1 MPVINKSAQT
11 IVTSGSGSFQPLS
24 LSGITFS
31 AGNWAGVTPGNLE
44 AIADGDPNSA
54 TTWGRTTGGGNKGW
68 IQADLG
74 QAFNRLYLEVAIGLR
89 MAPGWDG
96 GEATWTVE
104 ASPNTLFFPPLW
116 QAIRIRPSSTER
128 VYVLNLWGSF
138 RYLRA
143 TAEDVGAG
151 QAELR
156 WYDLRVWQ
164 LYL

>member
-1 MPVINKSAQT
+1 MGLIFLGQPNT
-11 IVTSGSGSFQPLS
+11 NSGTTNFTLLS
-24 LSGITFS
+24 LANASLS
-31 AGNWAGVTPGNLE
+31 AGNWAGATPGNLG

-104 ASPNTLFFPPLW
+104 ASPNTNFFTPLW
-116 QAIRIRPSSTER
+116 QAIRIRPSSTEQILQ
-128 VYVLNLWGSF
+128 LNLWGSF
-138 RYLRA
+138 RYLRV

-156 WYDLRVWQ
+156 IYNLKIWQ
-164 LYL
+164 FLT